1 MTHEKVL
8 VCTTNDCPEL
18 YDLSDRLG
26 GQYASKFMGDRVL
39 TLFVFAS
46 SALGEQ
52 FMKAIK
58 WYEGVE
64 SVA

>member
-1 MTHEKVL
+1 MSHEKVL
-8 VCTTNDCPEL
+8 VCTTNNCHEL
-18 YDLSDRLG
+18 YALANRLG
-26 GQYASKFMGDRVL
+26 GQYASKSVNDRVL

>member
-1 MTHEKVL
+1 MSHERVL

-18 YDLSDRLG
+18 YDLADRLE
-26 GQYASKFMGDRVL
+26 GQYSSESVNDRVL

-46 SALGEQ
+46 SSLGEQ
-52 FMKAIK
+52 FMKAVK

>member
-1 MTHEKVL
+1 MLHERVL

-18 YDLSDRLG
+18 YALSDRLG
-26 GQYASKFMGDRVL
+26 GQYASESVNDRIL

-46 SALGEQ
+46 SSLGEQ
-52 FMKAIK
+52 FMKAVK

>member
-18 YDLSDRLG
+18 YDLANRLG
-26 GQYASKFMGDRVL
+26 GEYASKSVNDRVL

-46 SALGEQ
+46 STLGEQ